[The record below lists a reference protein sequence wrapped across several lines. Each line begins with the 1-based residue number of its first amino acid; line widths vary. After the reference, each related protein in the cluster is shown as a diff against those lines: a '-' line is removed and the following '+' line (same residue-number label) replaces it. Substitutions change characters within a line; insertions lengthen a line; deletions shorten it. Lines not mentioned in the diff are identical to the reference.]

1 MSAPASTTFRGW
13 RTHLVSPRGA
23 EAEWPWLL
31 REMLTAEYLRQ
42 RALDFCYAG
51 EVFKDRD
58 DDAPS
63 AAVLPEKKAVKEPY
77 HRCRSEAGGVF
88 RIGTEAFRL
97 LGYEW
102 PNQGSDRGRRA
113 DLVGLNRQG
122 GMHVFEGKLANNSY
136 GPVAAVLE
144 GLDYLACLTSES
156 NFTKIQAG
164 FSRWVSKSPMPDG
177 FRGVSPSATARH
189 EVIVLPP
196 ADYYALYTRSGRG
209 AGWQSFA
216 SLPASS
222 VLSIR
227 LAVSDSAHQLGPGR
241 QTEAQAASSHLMM
254 RAWR

>member
-1 MSAPASTTFRGW
+1 M
-13 RTHLVSPRGA
+13 THLISPRGA

-58 DDAPS
+58 DDDPA
-63 AAVLPEKKAVKEPY
+63 AAVLPEKRAVKELY

-113 DLVGLNRQG
+113 DLVGLNGQG
-122 GMHVFEGKLANNSY
+122 GLVVFEGKLANNSY
-136 GPVAAVLE
+136 GPFAAVLE

-156 NFTKIQAG
+156 NFPKI
-164 FSRWVSKSPMPDG
+164 RDG
-177 FRGVSPSATARH
+177 FARWATKQGVTVLPEFQNVAPCSTARH
-189 EVIVLPP
+189 EVIVLAP
-196 ADYYALYTRSGRG
+196 ADYYGLYSRSVRG

-216 SLPASS
+216 SLPESS

-227 LAVSDSAHQLGPGR
+227 FAVSDFISPVG
-241 QTEAQAASSHLMM
+241 
-254 RAWR
+254 AWTTG